1 MSPAYRYNAHVVS
14 VYDGD
19 TLRANVSLGF
29 HAWTMNV
36 QLRLLG
42 INAPEMVGADKASG
56 ILSRDRL
63 RALVADK
70 DVVIETVKDTTEK
83 YGRYLARVFV
93 KIDGTWTC
101 VNDVMINE
109 GLAKPYMV

>member
-29 HAWTMNV
+29 HTWVMNV

-42 INAPEMVGADKASG
+42 INSPEMVGVDKASG
-56 ILSRDRL
+56 TVSRDRL

-70 DVVIETVKDTTEK
+70 DVVIETIKDGTEK
-83 YGRYLARVFV
+83 YGRYLARVYV
-93 KIDGTWTC
+93 NMGGVWTC
-101 VNDVMINE
+101 ANDIMLNE
-109 GLAKPYMV
+109 GLAKPYM